1 MTTADPAPAPAPVP
15 PAAPAGGPTS
25 GGPLRT
31 LFCIGVTQD
40 FFAAD
45 DALRATVAAAI
56 PPAFDRLGERFGVT
70 VLGTL
75 DDDQLMVGAAPAWP
89 WTSYLLADVPDL
101 DTVAMVCGIVRD
113 TPVGDGRLWR
123 YLRIEA
129 RVGRP
134 LFFGTA

>member
-1 MTTADPAPAPAPVP
+1 MTTADPAPPSAPTHAPTGDP
-15 PAAPAGGPTS
+15 SAA
-25 GGPLRT
+25 GPLRT

-45 DALRATVAAAI
+45 DARRAAVAAAI

-75 DDDQLMVGAAPAWP
+75 DDDQLMVGATTAWP
-89 WTSYLLADVPDL
+89 WTSYVLADVPDL
-101 DTVAMVCGIVRD
+101 DTVAAVCGLVRD

-134 LFFGTA
+134 LFFATS

>member
-1 MTTADPAPAPAPVP
+1 MTTAHPAPVPAPAPDPSAD
-15 PAAPAGGPTS
+15 
-25 GGPLRT
+25 GPLRT

-45 DALRATVAAAI
+45 DAVRAAVAAALG
-56 PPAFDRLGERFGVT
+56 PAFDRLGERFGVR

-75 DDDQLMVGAAPAWP
+75 DDDQLMVGAAAAAP
-89 WTSYLLADVPDL
+89 WTSYILADVPDL
-101 DTVAMVCGIVRD
+101 ATASRVCGLVRD
-113 TPVGDGRLWR
+113 TPVGDGRLFR

-134 LFFGTA
+134 LFFGTV

>member
-1 MTTADPAPAPAPVP
+1 MTLPDRAPDPAPPADAPAPA
-15 PAAPAGGPTS
+15 
-25 GGPLRT
+25 PLRT
-31 LFCIGVTQD
+31 LFCLGVTQD

-56 PPAFDRLGERFGVT
+56 PPAFDRLGERFGVR

-75 DDDQLMVGAAPAWP
+75 DDDRLMVGAATAWP
-89 WTSYLLADVPDL
+89 WTSYILADVPDL
-101 DTVAMVCGIVRD
+101 ETVSRVCGIVRD

>member
-1 MTTADPAPAPAPVP
+1 MTDTP
-15 PAAPAGGPTS
+15 GT
-25 GGPLRT
+25 PLRT

-45 DALRATVAAAI
+45 DATRASVAAAL
-56 PPAFDRLGERFGVT
+56 PPAFERLAERFGAQ
-70 VLGTL
+70 VLGTM
-75 DDDQLMVGAAPAWP
+75 DDDQLMVGASTAWP

-101 DTVAMVCGIVRD
+101 DTVSRICGIVRD
-113 TPVGDGRLWR
+113 TEVGDGRLWR